1 MGTSFCPS
9 LPSSCRSGGQAGGG
23 ATPHGESCA
32 FSDRLEWQPG
42 ALHRPKRVL
51 QWNSDKAGGEVA
63 VSTEIPGGWLS
74 GAWWHSSTA
83 PQGKGVF
90 KGRFGRGQP

>member
-9 LPSSCRSGGQAGGG
+9 LPSSPRSGGQAGGG
-23 ATPHGESCA
+23 AAPTVRPVPSQTGSK
-32 FSDRLEWQPG
+32 WQPG
-42 ALHRPKRVL
+42 APHRPKRVL

-63 VSTEIPGGWLS
+63 VSTGTPGGWLS
-74 GAWWHSSTA
+74 GAWWHS

-90 KGRFGRGQP
+90 RGRFGRGQP